1 MVRFLHTADWQLGMP
16 FVWAGPQTHRLCE
29 ARFEAVARL
38 VELAHRERVDFVLLA
53 GDTFDGP
60 AIDDEVVRRAVAL
73 LGDLAPVPVYVLPG
87 NHDPLT
93 ADAVWARQ
101 SWSHRAAHVH
111 LCTEAAPLRIRDDV
125 ELLPCPLGQKVSR
138 VDPTAW
144 IVPPAGRGPIRI
156 GLAHGALDVLGQRGN
171 FPIAADRAD
180 RGALDY
186 LALGDWHGFRQQG
199 RAVYSGTI
207 EPTSFD
213 ERDAGHAALV
223 RLEAPAAA
231 PQVGPVATR
240 SLTWLSLDQGVQ
252 DVTDVSRL
260 EQRIEQAGTA
270 PESLVLRVRLVFEH
284 DAPEAALSAAD
295 LLQEML
301 RERVL
306 LLDWH
311 ADAEQLAVARAADV
325 PDDRLLAAVDEA
337 LAQLASG
344 AALRPPADQFA
355 GTDPQTARAARALLH
370 RLVRRSAACT

>member
-16 FVWAGPQTHRLCE
+16 FAWAGRQACRLCE
-29 ARFEAVARL
+29 ARFEAAARL
-38 VELAHRERVDFVLLA
+38 VELAHRERVDFVLLV

-60 AIDDEVVRRAVAL
+60 AVDDEVVRRAVAL

-93 ADAVWARQ
+93 ADAVWTRQ
-101 SWSHRAAHVH
+101 SWLRRAAHVH
-111 LCTEAAPLRIRDDV
+111 LCAEAAPLRIRDDV

-144 IVPPAGRGPIRI
+144 IVPPAARGPVRI

-186 LALGDWHGFRQQG
+186 LALGDWHGFRRHG
-199 RAVYSGTI
+199 RATYSGTI

-213 ERDAGHAALV
+213 ERDAGHVVLV
-223 RLEAPAAA
+223 QIDAPGAP

-260 EQRIEQAGTA
+260 ERRIEQAGAA
-270 PESLVLRVRLVFEH
+270 PESLELKRKLLADVSARCPAQALLGTNTSSMSVT
-284 DAPEAALSAAD
+284 AIAAATQRPD
-295 LLQEML
+295 
-301 RERVL
+301 RVL
-306 LLDWH
+306 GTH
-311 ADAEQLAVARAADV
+311 FFN
-325 PDDRLLAAVDEA
+325 
-337 LAQLASG
+337 
-344 AALRPPADQFA
+344 PP
-355 GTDPQTARAARALLH
+355 R
-370 RLVRRSAACT
+370 